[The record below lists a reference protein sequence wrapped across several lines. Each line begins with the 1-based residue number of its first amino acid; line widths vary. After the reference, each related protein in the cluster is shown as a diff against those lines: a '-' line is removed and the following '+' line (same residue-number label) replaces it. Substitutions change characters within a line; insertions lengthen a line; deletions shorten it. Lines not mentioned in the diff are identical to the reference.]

1 MDNKGNRPMALSEL
15 NIDSLLEKAANV
27 HGKNSPSSQVSLRV
41 QRILGASSKTPQYS
55 TERGTRLISAFGKV
69 QPKVF
74 AANHPLVP
82 PLI

>member
-1 MDNKGNRPMALSEL
+1 MGLSEL
-15 NIDSLLEKAANV
+15 NIDSLLEKAANI

-41 QRILGASSKTPQYS
+41 QRILATSSKPPQYS
-55 TERGTRLISAFGKV
+55 TERGNRVISAFGKV

-74 AANHPLVP
+74 AAKHPLVP